1 MRKCMHKQQSNEDA
15 VSPVCKIAMTK
26 HNAWRHD
33 ETCVWGA
40 LSGYAWR
47 HGYTRTVPIANE

>member
-1 MRKCMHKQQSNEDA
+1 MYKQQSNEDA
-15 VSPVCKIAMTK
+15 VSAMCKIAMTK